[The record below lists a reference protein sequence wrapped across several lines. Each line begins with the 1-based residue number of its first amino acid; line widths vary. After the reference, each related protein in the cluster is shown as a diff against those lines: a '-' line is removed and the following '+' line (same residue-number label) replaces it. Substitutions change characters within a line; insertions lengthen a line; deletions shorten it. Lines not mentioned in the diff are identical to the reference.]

1 MTSKLTRPMWPWPR
15 SGRCSAGAAVVL
27 LVQPERDDR
36 DMYAQY
42 LSHMGL
48 TPICVQDADAAF
60 RLACRADIIVTELLL
75 PGALDGYELIHRLK
89 HSAPTGNI
97 PIVVLTVC
105 AWTAEQTR
113 ARSAGGDALLS
124 KPCLP
129 HALLRELCCRLWS
142 THQSAAGTKR
152 LEGRVTLST
161 RHRVEDIGDINER
174 GIARDD
180 A

>member
-1 MTSKLTRPMWPWPR
+1 MTSKLPRPR
-15 SGRCSAGAAVVL
+15 SPWLRRGRCSDRAAVVL

-36 DMYAQY
+36 DMYAEY

-48 TPICVQDADAAF
+48 TPTCVQDADAAL

-97 PIVVLTVC
+97 PIGVLTVC
-105 AWTAEQTR
+105 AWTADQAR
-113 ARSAGGDALLS
+113 ARSAGGDAFLS

-129 HALLRELCCRLWS
+129 YALLQELCRRLRS
-142 THQSAAGTKR
+142 SDQNAARTKR
-152 LEGRVTLST
+152 LDGRITL
-161 RHRVEDIGDINER
+161 D
-174 GIARDD
+174 
-180 A
+180 